1 MGCLR
6 NLVTISVIFLVT
18 QMRNCLKKLNSKHD
32 SIKGKRILDTAGGN
46 KYEILE
52 KEEREEWGEGGRK
65 EESGREREREW

>member
-1 MGCLR
+1 MFKKPCH
-6 NLVTISVIFLVT
+6 NLCDIFS
-18 QMRNCLKKLNSKHD
+18 SKHD